1 LINPFSLAALTI
13 VALEIPTANNIT
25 NIVYLELINEGAI
38 IISLLHTRSND
49 KNTHTKEII
58 MTIMFHD
65 EEEALES
72 PRKRSRSP
80 KNRDR

>member
-1 LINPFSLAALTI
+1 
-13 VALEIPTANNIT
+13 
-25 NIVYLELINEGAI
+25 
-38 IISLLHTRSND
+38 
-49 KNTHTKEII
+49 

-80 KNRDR
+80 KNRDRSANKNNDPPSSAGPA